1 MQKISPTFCP
11 AKWDELFVSHEVNY
25 AYACC
30 KSKPSKFT
38 DNIMEF
44 VDKEKLNLLNGV
56 QDPSCDYCWKVEK
69 FSNNSLRHQYL
80 EKFDKSTYDQYVT
93 NQVKPTY
100 IQISVGNECNF
111 QCTYCN
117 PKFSS
122 KWESD
127 VNQQPYKV
135 FTDRFFYSIDPSN
148 NNLLD
153 RNIDFLKTFDRIKKL
168 SIIGGEPLLNKQ
180 FFKIIDNVPAYLLQ
194 TTTNLSIKKSIIDK
208 FLTSCLKFEK
218 VRLGISLDSTG
229 RLAEFTRF
237 GLEFDTFADN
247 LNYLLANKPNNLIIE
262 LNSLMTS
269 ITIRDIEQFSQFI
282 MPNLDK
288 LVAWNISYCKDP
300 RIQSLETLP
309 NQYKDQLIQVFSSL
323 LTYKNINGP
332 AMIID
337 LLNNVK
343 FNNTLY
349 QELKH
354 FLKEFSERKKIEIPI
369 CLD

>member
-30 KSKPSKFT
+30 KSRPSKFT
-38 DNIMEF
+38 DNVLEF
-44 VDKEKLNLLNGV
+44 IDKEKSNLLNGI
-56 QDPSCDYCWKVEK
+56 QDPSCEYCWKVEK
-69 FSNNSLRHQYL
+69 FGSNSLRQQYL
-80 EKFDKSTYDQYVT
+80 EKFDKSKYDQYVT
-93 NQVKPTY
+93 NQVTPTY
-100 IQISVGNECNF
+100 IQVSVGNECNF

-122 KWESD
+122 KWEED
-127 VNQQPYKV
+127 VRQQSYKI
-135 FTDRFFYSIDPSN
+135 FTDRFFYSTDPTH

-153 RNIDFLKTFDRIKKL
+153 NNLNFLKTFNQIENL

-180 FFKIIDNVPAYLLQ
+180 FFKIIDSTTANTLQ
-194 TTTNLSIKKSIIDK
+194 ITTNLSMKKSIIDK
-208 FLTSCLKFEK
+208 FLKSCSQFKTI
-218 VRLGISLDSTG
+218 RLGISLDATG
-229 RLAEFTRF
+229 KLAEFTRY
-237 GLEFDTFADN
+237 GLQFDTFVEN
-247 LNYLLANKPNNLIIE
+247 LNYLLANKPDNLKIE

-282 MPNLDK
+282 MPDLDK
-288 LVAWNISYCKDP
+288 LFLWNIAYCKDP

-309 NQYKDQLIQVFSSL
+309 DRFKDQIIQVFTSL
-323 LTYKNINGP
+323 LTYKNIEGP

-354 FLKEFSERKKIEIPI
+354 FLKEFSTRKQIEIPI